1 MKFPITRETLQAFDQ
16 KKEDAEKQEEIIQW
30 MLEADTKAI
39 CTEVV
44 RGMSNY
50 SREKKFVWRDL
61 NNVQRP
67 SISVR
72 SGPSISVR
80 SGIGPSQITKDIY
93 LPRIIE
99 KLKETFIGCDVISD
113 PLKTY
118 IIIDWS

>member
-72 SGPSISVR
+72 SG
-80 SGIGPSQITKDIY
+80 IGPSQITKDIY